1 MKKFILTILFALIAT
16 FSFSQPRHF
25 NYNVVRPAIDITQ
38 YSVVDSLPLEKIDLQ
53 FNKEIDDAIKKIE
66 IKEMVYLILI
76 AGGVGNRLGAGIPK
90 QFVEVLGKPII
101 AYTMELF
108 QNHPEIDGIELVCVD
123 GYQDELRK
131 IADNHHIS
139 KVIKI
144 VKGGSEYERS
154 IMNGVEGLKGI
165 AKPNDVVIIHW
176 AASPFVTDEIISD
189 NIRVCKE
196 KGNAM
201 SACPA
206 YLLYGSNDG
215 EQSKKNINRDTIK
228 ILAAPQSFLYKNIVD
243 IYKEVE
249 KRNLFESVEAHTT
262 AFMTALG
269 IPIYFSKGS
278 QTNIKITT
286 KEDLELFTGYVL
298 AQKYKSGKIKI

>member
-1 MKKFILTILFALIAT
+1 MT
-16 FSFSQPRHF
+16 
-25 NYNVVRPAIDITQ
+25 
-38 YSVVDSLPLEKIDLQ
+38 
-53 FNKEIDDAIKKIE
+53 
-66 IKEMVYLILI
+66 YLILL
-76 AGGVGNRLGAGIPK
+76 AGGIGNRLGAGIPK
-90 QFVEVLGKPII
+90 QFVNVLGKPVI
-101 AYTMELF
+101 AYTMQKYQE
-108 QNHPEIDGIELVCVD
+108 HPEIDGIELVCVD

-165 AKPNDVVIIHW
+165 DKPDDVVIIHW

-228 ILAAPQSFLYKNIVD
+228 ILAAPQSFLYENIVD